1 MMITIAPSILSCDL
15 SRLAEE
21 VSLLQE
27 SGADVLHLDVM
38 DGNFVPNLTIGPP
51 VIKALRSKTRLPFD
65 AHLMI
70 AEPEKYI
77 EQYIEAGCDIITVH
91 YEATRNLTGI
101 IQKVKKAGLK
111 VGVSLKPKTPP
122 EVLEPYLRE
131 VDLVLLMT
139 VEPGFGGQHFMVE
152 VMPKIKTVYEMLTTR
167 KKRINLAVD
176 GGITD
181 KNVGE
186 VAGNGADFIVAGS
199 YLFRQKAMH
208 IKEAITCL
216 REIARGCYCGG

>member
-1 MMITIAPSILSCDL
+1 MITIAPSILSCDL

-27 SGADVLHLDVM
+27 SGADVLHLDIM

-51 VIKALRSKTRLPFD
+51 VIKALRSKTKLPFD

-70 AEPEKYI
+70 AQPEKYI
-77 EQYIEAGCDIITVH
+77 EHYVEAGCDIITVH
-91 YEATRNLTGI
+91 YEATKNLTAI

-122 EVLEPYLRE
+122 KVLEPYLEE
-131 VDLVLLMT
+131 VDLVLVMT
-139 VEPGFGGQHFMVE
+139 VEPGFGGQHFMAE
-152 VMPKIKTVYEMLTTR
+152 VVPKIKTCYEMLTAR
-167 KKRINLAVD
+167 KKHINLAVD

-181 KNVGE
+181 KNIGE
-186 VAGNGADFIVAGS
+186 VAGGGADFFVVGS
-199 YLFRQKAMH
+199 YLFRQKATH
-208 IKEAITCL
+208 IKEAIALL
-216 REIARGCYCGG
+216 REIARGGYYGR